1 MSSTSR
7 NSYFKKQYQKG
18 KSGIKSYN
26 KYNENEVF
34 NKIINE
40 TSSSKKDNQNKSNI
54 QSEYKIYLKEEN
66 YNNKSNKNFNKF
78 SDKNNRKFSG
88 DSANESTS
96 NEDNNEIT
104 KFPNNKINNKTK
116 EKTTFKSKADDFKIK
131 YKTELC
137 KYYEINGCCKFGD
150 NVRIKNI

>member
-1 MSSTSR
+1 M
-7 NSYFKKQYQKG
+7 K
-18 KSGIKSYN
+18 
-26 KYNENEVF
+26 
-34 NKIINE
+34 
-40 TSSSKKDNQNKSNI
+40 
-54 QSEYKIYLKEEN
+54 
-66 YNNKSNKNFNKF
+66 
-78 SDKNNRKFSG
+78 NRKFSG

-116 EKTTFKSKADDFKIK
+116 EKTTFKSKADDYKIK